1 MSNKNPSFPTS
12 SALSRA
18 ADQYNTPYLKRLQ
31 KMLDA
36 IYTKKQSVHVRHNI
50 LRKQKGINYQ
60 MESDRIINGML
71 QSSLLS
77 QTHPN
82 YARLKNRAKE
92 LEELGA
98 SAFNRKIP
106 D

>member
-1 MSNKNPSFPTS
+1 MSNKNPS
-12 SALSRA
+12 LKIA
-18 ADQYNTPYLKRLQ
+18 ADQYNSEYLKRLQ

-36 IYTKKQSVHVRHNI
+36 IYTKKQSVHVRNNI
-50 LRKQKGINYQ
+50 LRKQKGTNYQ
-60 MESDRIINGML
+60 MESDRINGIL

-92 LEELGA
+92 LSDLGA
-98 SAFNRKIP
+98 LAFDRRIP